1 MKYYKWLLYIILAAT
16 TASCSFLSLLDDP
29 DEASS
34 NPFNGVRP
42 ASELDNSIG
51 FYASAIQYRQPQR
64 YLWEDPNMTTF
75 CSVREQVD
83 SMLIYSKL
91 CAYYVPDW
99 KYSAE
104 DNTYYWNNSKEKDNY
119 FTFIA
124 FLLTPEEVF
133 ADGLAKLDGDRVY
146 LTDKEKNDYQI
157 LSAKI
162 LFDQPPTDIYHSG
175 SFSVEYKDLNNKVCS
190 LTGGRFKLIHTNEDP
205 INGCSVY
212 FSSEFSALKRK
223 QGRF

>member
-34 NPFNGVRP
+34 NPFNGVKP
-42 ASELDNSIG
+42 TNVLQNSLG
-51 FYASAIQYRQPQR
+51 FYDSAIKYVEVIPS
-64 YLWEDPNMTTF
+64 YHVFSPPPLAMTA
-75 CSVREQVD
+75 CIARESVD
-83 SMLIYSKL
+83 SMLIWSYVQASDYPYLDSKDDK
-91 CAYYVPDW
+91 V
-99 KYSAE
+99 
-104 DNTYYWNNSKEKDNY
+104 
-119 FTFIA
+119 FFRFIA
-124 FLLTPEEVF
+124 FLLIPDDVF
-133 ADGLAKLDGDRVY
+133 ADGPAYLDGDRVY
-146 LTDKEKNDYQI
+146 LTDKEKNDYQV

-205 INGCSVY
+205 ITGCSVY

>member
-1 MKYYKWLLYIILAAT
+1 MRLFKWLLYILLAAS
-16 TASCSFLSLLDDP
+16 AAGCSFLSLVDNL

-34 NPFNGVRP
+34 NPFYGVRP

-64 YLWEDPNMTTF
+64 YLWEDPCMTTF

-99 KYSAE
+99 KYSAK
-104 DNTYYWNNSKEKDNY
+104 DNSYYWNNSKEKDNY

-124 FLLTPEEVF
+124 FLLTPEEVY
-133 ADGLAKLDGDRVY
+133 ADGPACLDGDRVY
-146 LTDKEKNDYQI
+146 LTDKENNDYQV

-162 LFDQPPTDIYHSG
+162 LFDQPPTDNYHSG
-175 SFSVEYKDLNNKVCS
+175 SFSVEYKDLDDKVCS
-190 LTGGRFKLIHTNEDP
+190 LTGGRFKLIHEVKDST
-205 INGCSVY
+205 Y
-212 FSSEFSALKRK
+212 TFSGDFSDLKRYY
-223 QGRF
+223 